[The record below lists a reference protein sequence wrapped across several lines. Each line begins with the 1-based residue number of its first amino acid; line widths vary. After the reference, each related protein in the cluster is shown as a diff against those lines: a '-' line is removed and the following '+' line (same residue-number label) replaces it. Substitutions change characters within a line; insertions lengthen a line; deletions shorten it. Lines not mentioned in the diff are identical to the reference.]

1 MIDVWLKARLTHK
14 VEFPMSI
21 RRTVYFGLALSAM
34 CLTSGGQSS
43 TYWPSQKWR
52 TATPESQGIDSQMLA
67 AAIDQVIEKHL
78 GVHSLLVIR
87 HGYAVVDATFYPYDG
102 RTPHDLASVTKTVTS
117 VLTGIAVSRKLIQLD
132 QPLLP
137 LFPKERPAK
146 ADAQKQK
153 ITVGDLLRME
163 SGLDCGYAPGE
174 LELEQMKRSSNWVQF
189 ALSLPM
195 KYDPGTHSSYCS
207 PGYHLLG
214 SAIGAAA
221 GVSEAEFAE
230 KYLFDPLGIRGVV
243 WAADPQARSHGWGDS
258 HLFPQD
264 VAKIGYLYLHGGN
277 WDGQQIVP
285 ADWVAMSTA
294 APTGVRGDHGG
305 MGYEWNVTNGPNGRQ
320 YGGTGRGGQSLI
332 VWPDLDLIVVSMAG
346 GNAGQIAQLV
356 RLAVKSGQALPP
368 SPLAVAHLNERL
380 GAAANPPA
388 AGAPSPLPSL
398 AASISGAVYE
408 FPVNSS
414 RLDSLSLTFG
424 KNGEARVDV
433 KYYGQPLSFP
443 IGLDGVY
450 RFGPNGPFH
459 MPAGAT
465 GKWMADDEFLLDV
478 NFVANI
484 NHYTLDIRFDGD
496 RIEVTA
502 NEASGLI
509 RNGRLMGK
517 RRA

>member
-1 MIDVWLKARLTHK
+1 M
-14 VEFPMSI
+14 PI
-21 RRTVYFGLALSAM
+21 RRTVYFALVLSAI

-52 TATPESQGIDSQMLA
+52 TATPESQGIDSQLLA
-67 AAIDQVIEKHL
+67 AAVDQAIEKHL

-87 HGYAVVDATFYPYDG
+87 HGYAVVDAAFYPYDG
-102 RTPHDLASVTKTVTS
+102 ATPHDLASVTKTVTS
-117 VLTGIAVSRKLIQLD
+117 VLTGIAVAQKLLRLD

-137 LFPKERPAK
+137 LFPKESP
-146 ADAQKQK
+146 ADADARKQK

-163 SGLDCGYAPGE
+163 SGLDCGYTPGE
-174 LELEQMKRSSNWVQF
+174 RELEQMKRSSNWVQF

-195 KYDPGTHSSYCS
+195 KYDPATHSAYCS

-221 GVSEAEFAE
+221 HVSEAEFGE
-230 KYLFDPLGIRGVV
+230 KYLFHPLGIRGVV
-243 WAADPQARSHGWGDS
+243 WAVDPQARNHGWGDS
-258 HLFPQD
+258 HFLPQD

-277 WDGQQIVP
+277 WDGAQIVP
-285 ADWVAMSTA
+285 ADWVAMATA
-294 APTGVRGDHGG
+294 APTGVRGDKGG

-332 VWPDLDLIVVSMAG
+332 VWPDLDMIVVSMAG

-356 RLAVKSGQALPP
+356 RQAVASDRALPP
-368 SPLAVAHLNERL
+368 NPLADAHLNERVEY
-380 GAAANPPA
+380 ASKPPA
-388 AGAPSPLPSL
+388 ASATPPLPSI
-398 AASISGAVYE
+398 AASISGAVYD

-414 RLDSLSLTFG
+414 RLDSLALTFG
-424 KNGEARVDV
+424 KNGEARVDLA
-433 KYYGQPLSFP
+433 YYGQPLSFP

-450 RFGPNGPFH
+450 RLAPNGPFH

-465 GKWMADDEFLLDV
+465 GKWIGESEFLLDV

-484 NHYTLDIRFDGD
+484 NHYTLDIRFDKD
-496 RIEVTA
+496 QIEVTA

-509 RNGRLMGK
+509 RNGRLTGK
-517 RRA
+517 RRS

>member
-1 MIDVWLKARLTHK
+1 
-14 VEFPMSI
+14 
-21 RRTVYFGLALSAM
+21 
-34 CLTSGGQSS
+34 
-43 TYWPSQKWR
+43 
-52 TATPESQGIDSQMLA
+52 
-67 AAIDQVIEKHL
+67 
-78 GVHSLLVIR
+78 VIR

-117 VLTGIAVSRKLIQLD
+117 VLTGVAVAQKLIRLD

-137 LFPKERPAK
+137 LFPKESPAEP
-146 ADAQKQK
+146 DARKRK
-153 ITVGDLLRME
+153 ITVEDLLRME

-174 LELEQMKRSSNWVQF
+174 QELEQMKRSTDWVQF

-221 GVSEAEFAE
+221 RVSEEEFGR

-243 WAADPQARSHGWGDS
+243 WAGDPQGRSHGWGDS
-258 HLFPQD
+258 HFLPQD
-264 VAKIGYLYLHGGN
+264 LAKIGYLYLHGGSWN
-277 WDGQQIVP
+277 GRQIVP

-294 APTGVRGDHGG
+294 APTGERGDHGG

-332 VWPDLDLIVVSMAG
+332 VWPDLDMIVVSMAG

-356 RLAVKSGQALPP
+356 RQAVASDGALPP
-368 SPLAVAHLNERL
+368 NPGAYAHLNERVEYA
-380 GAAANPPA
+380 GRPPA
-388 AGAPSPLPSL
+388 AGASSPLPSM
-398 AASISGAVYE
+398 AAAISGAVYE

-433 KYYGQPLSFP
+433 AYYGQPLSFP

-450 RFGPNGPFH
+450 RLGPNGPFH
-459 MPAGAT
+459 MPAGAM
-465 GKWMADDEFLLDV
+465 GKWITDNEFLLDV

-496 RIEVTA
+496 QIDVTA
-502 NEASGLI
+502 SEASGLI

-517 RRA
+517 RKR

>member
-1 MIDVWLKARLTHK
+1 
-14 VEFPMSI
+14 MSI
-21 RRTVYFGLALSAM
+21 RRTVYLGLALAAM
-34 CLTSGGQSS
+34 YLTMCMTAGAQTS

-52 TATPESQGIDSQMLA
+52 AAPPESQGIDSEALA
-67 AAIDQVIEKHL
+67 AAIGQVIEKPL

-102 RTPHDLASVTKTVTS
+102 KTPHDLASVTKTVTS
-117 VLTGIAVSRKLIQLD
+117 VLTGVAVAQKLIRLD

-137 LFPKERPAK
+137 LFPKESPAQ
-146 ADAQKQK
+146 ADAQKRK

-174 LELEQMKRSSNWVQF
+174 QELEQMKRSANWVQF

-221 GVSEAEFAE
+221 RVSEAEFGE
-230 KYLFDPLGIRGVV
+230 KYLFGPLGIRGVV
-243 WAADPQARSHGWGDS
+243 WADDPQARSHGWGDS
-258 HLFPQD
+258 HFLPQD

-285 ADWVAMSTA
+285 ADWIAMSTA
-294 APTGVRGDHGG
+294 APTGARGEHGG

-332 VWPDLDLIVVSMAG
+332 VWPDLDMIVVSMAG

-356 RLAVKSGQALPP
+356 RQAVKSEQALPP
-368 SPLAVAHLNERL
+368 NPSAYAHLNERVESARKPPAV
-380 GAAANPPA
+380 GAASA
-388 AGAPSPLPSL
+388 LPSM

-408 FPVNSS
+408 FPVNPS

-450 RFGPNGPFH
+450 RLGPNGPFH

-465 GKWMADDEFLLDV
+465 GKWIGDNELLLDV

-484 NHYTLDIRFDGD
+484 NHYTLDIRFDKD
-496 RIEVTA
+496 QIEVTA

-509 RNGRLMGK
+509 RNGRLTGK
-517 RRA
+517 RRS

>member
-1 MIDVWLKARLTHK
+1 
-14 VEFPMSI
+14 MSI
-21 RRTVYFGLALSAM
+21 RRTVYFGLPFSAM
-34 CLTSGGQSS
+34 CLILGGQSS

-52 TATPESQGIDSQMLA
+52 TATPESQGIDSGALT
-67 AAIDQVIEKHL
+67 AAIDQAIEKHL

-117 VLTGIAVSRKLIQLD
+117 VLTGVAVAQKLIRLD

-137 LFPKERPAK
+137 LFPKEIPAK
-146 ADAQKQK
+146 VDAQKQK
-153 ITVGDLLRME
+153 ITLGDLLRME

-174 LELEQMKRSSNWVQF
+174 RELEQMKRSTNWVQF
-189 ALSLPM
+189 ALSLSM

-221 GVSEAEFAE
+221 GVSEAEFGE
-230 KYLFDPLGIRGVV
+230 KNLFGPLGIRGVV
-243 WAADPQARSHGWGDS
+243 WADDPQARSHGWGDS
-258 HLFPQD
+258 HFFPQD

-277 WDGQQIVP
+277 WDGRQIVP
-285 ADWVAMSTA
+285 AEWVAMSTA
-294 APTGVRGDHGG
+294 EPTGERGGHGG

-332 VWPDLDLIVVSMAG
+332 VWPDLDMIVVSMAG

-356 RLAVKSGQALPP
+356 RHAVESDRALPP
-368 SPLAVAHLNERL
+368 NPSAYAHLNERVEYA
-380 GAAANPPA
+380 GKPPA
-388 AGAPSPLPSL
+388 AAASSPLPSM
-398 AASISGAVYE
+398 AGSISGAVYE

-414 RLDSLSLTFG
+414 RLDSLSLTFT

-433 KYYGQPLSFP
+433 EYYGQPLSFP

-450 RFGPNGPFH
+450 RLVSNGPFH

-465 GKWMADDEFLLDV
+465 GKWIADNELLLDV

-509 RNGRLMGK
+509 RNGQLVGK
-517 RRA
+517 RR

>member
-1 MIDVWLKARLTHK
+1 
-14 VEFPMSI
+14 MSI

-34 CLTSGGQSS
+34 CLISGGQSS

-52 TATPESQGIDSQMLA
+52 TSTPESQGIDSQLLSG
-67 AAIDQVIEKHL
+67 AIDQVIEKHL

-87 HGYAVVDATFYPYDG
+87 HGYAVADATFYPYDG
-102 RTPHDLASVTKTVTS
+102 KTPHDLASVTKTVTS
-117 VLTGIAVSRKLIQLD
+117 VLTGVAVAQKLIRLD

-137 LFPKERPAK
+137 LFPKEGPPQT
-146 ADAQKQK
+146 DAQANPQKQK

-163 SGLDCGYAPGE
+163 SGLDCGYTPGE
-174 LELEQMKRSSNWVQF
+174 VELEQMKRSANWVRF

-221 GVSEAEFAE
+221 HVSEAAFAA

-243 WAADPQARSHGWGDS
+243 WADDPQNRSHGWGDS
-258 HLFPQD
+258 HFLPQD

-294 APTGVRGDHGG
+294 APTGVRGEHGG
-305 MGYEWNVTNGPNGRQ
+305 MGYEWNVTNVPNGRQ

-332 VWPDLDLIVVSMAG
+332 VWPDLDMIVVSMAG
-346 GNAGQIAQLV
+346 GNASQLAQLV
-356 RLAVKSGQALPP
+356 RQAVVSDGALPP
-368 SPLAVAHLNERL
+368 NPAAYAHLNERAEF
-380 GAAANPPA
+380 AAKPPA
-388 AGAPSPLPSL
+388 ASASSPLPSM
-398 AASISGAVYE
+398 AASISGTVYE
-408 FPVNSS
+408 FPVNPS
-414 RLDSLSLTFG
+414 RLDSLSLTFA
-424 KNGEARVDV
+424 KNGEARVDFE
-433 KYYGQPLSFP
+433 YYGQPLSFP

-450 RFGPNGPFH
+450 RLGPNGPFH

-465 GKWMADDEFLLDV
+465 GKWIGDNELLLDV

-484 NHYTLDIRFDGD
+484 NHYTLDIRFDKD
-496 RIEVTA
+496 QIEVTA

-509 RNGRLMGK
+509 RNGRLTGK
-517 RRA
+517 RR

>member
-1 MIDVWLKARLTHK
+1 M
-14 VEFPMSI
+14 FI
-21 RRTVYFGLALSAM
+21 RRAIYAGLALLAI
-34 CLTSGGQSS
+34 CLNSGGQTS
-43 TYWPSQKWR
+43 TYWPPEKWR
-52 TATPESQGIDSQMLA
+52 TALPETQGINSQALA

-87 HGYAVVDATFYPYDG
+87 HGYAVLDATFYPYDD

-117 VLTGIAVSRKLIQLD
+117 VVTGVAVAQKLIRLD
-132 QPLLP
+132 QPLLQF
-137 LFPKERPAK
+137 FPKEAPAK

-153 ITVGDLLRME
+153 ITIADLLRME

-174 LELEQMKRSSNWVQF
+174 QELEGMKRSANWVQF
-189 ALSLPM
+189 ALALPM
-195 KYDPGTHSSYCS
+195 KYDPGTHSAYCS

-221 GVSEAEFAE
+221 RVSEAEFAG
-230 KYLFDPLGIRGVV
+230 KYLFGPLGIHGVV
-243 WAADPQARSHGWGDS
+243 WADDPQGRSHGWGDS

-277 WDGQQIVP
+277 WDGKQIVP

-294 APTGVRGDHGG
+294 APAGARGGPGG

-332 VWPDLDLIVVSMAG
+332 VWPELDTIVVSMAG
-346 GNAGQIAQLV
+346 GNAGQIAQLI
-356 RLAVKSGQALPP
+356 RPAVEQGEALPP
-368 SPLAVAHLNERL
+368 NPTAYAHLSERVM
-380 GAAANPPA
+380 AAVRPPA
-388 AGAPSPLPSL
+388 ASAKATLP
-398 AASISGAVYE
+398 AMATAISGMVFD

-424 KNGEARVDV
+424 KNGEARVDFA
-433 KYYGQPLSFP
+433 YYGQPLSFP

-450 RFGPNGPFH
+450 RLGPNGPFH

-465 GKWMADDEFLLDV
+465 GKWIADNEFLLDV

-484 NHYTLDIRFDGD
+484 NHYTLDIRFDKD
-496 RIEVTA
+496 QIDVTA

-509 RNGRLMGK
+509 RNGRLVGK
-517 RRA
+517 RRS